1 MIWFSLP
8 ASFCPKHPQSQLLL
22 EVDWTNKDKYLFQ
35 YFPTAYG
42 TSTLCKTPSFTLI
55 LSHLHLCQSS
65 QLWQYS
71 YKEDKDIQ
79 TNKDYSRSVIFP
91 LFVMAYTN
99 QKIIRFNINF
109 TQPLVIPNK
118 TLHRLIVLLWNLS
131 ITAKENRNT
140 CNDDREAE
148 WENQGWCAHDVEGTI
163 PSPDAIE

>member
-1 MIWFSLP
+1 MIWFSLS

-65 QLWQYS
+65 QIWQYS
-71 YKEDKDIQ
+71 YKEDKNIQ
-79 TNKDYSRSVIFP
+79 TNKNYSKSVIVPPCNGTRQSKSFR
-91 LFVMAYTN
+91 LN
-99 QKIIRFNINF
+99 NF

-118 TLHRLIVLLWNLS
+118 TLHRLIVLLWNIS
-131 ITAKENRNT
+131 ITAKENRIT